1 MKKRNVKSLKLH
13 KSSVSSLTNENVKG
27 GAYYTKF
34 DCQTFLDSPCTSFID
49 ACPSAWVC
57 PLTEN
62 PRECPFP
69 I

>member
-1 MKKRNVKSLKLH
+1 MKKRNAKSLRLNKN
-13 KSSVSSLTNENVKG
+13 SVSNLEKNQVNG
-27 GAYYTKF
+27 GTVYTKYNC
-34 DCQTFLDSPCTSFID
+34 DTFAGSPCTSFID

-69 I
+69 Y